1 MNRFSPITAK
11 SMALVQH
18 GIGVVREGMYDGG
31 RESENP
37 TGSGGGGL

>member
-1 MNRFSPITAK
+1 MNKFSPINAK

-18 GIGVVREGMYDGG
+18 GVGGVREGMYDGG

>member
-1 MNRFSPITAK
+1 
-11 SMALVQH
+11 MALVQH